1 MLLIYGCRQ
10 QIQAALAANKLFLVL
25 KNDLTYNDIMKP
37 SIVLQ
42 NNREA
47 IRQAV
52 ARYPVRNARVFG
64 SVIHQCDADGSDLD
78 LLVDPLPGTT
88 LFDLGAMQVELEA
101 VLGIPVDILT
111 PGDLPKRFR
120 EQVIREAMPV

>member
-1 MLLIYGCRQ
+1 M
-10 QIQAALAANKLFLVL
+10 FL
-25 KNDLTYNDIMKP
+25 KNDLPYNGVMKP

-42 NNREA
+42 NYREV

-64 SVIHQCDADGSDLD
+64 SAIHQCDVDGSDLD
-78 LLVDPLPGTT
+78 LLVDPLPGAT
-88 LFDLGAMQVELEA
+88 LFDLGAMQVELET
-101 VLGIPVDILT
+101 VLGIPVDVLT

-120 EQVIREAMPV
+120 DQVIREAQPV

>member
-1 MLLIYGCRQ
+1 MG
-10 QIQAALAANKLFLVL
+10 
-25 KNDLTYNDIMKP
+25 IMKP
-37 SIVLQ
+37 SLVLQ
-42 NNREA
+42 KNREV

-52 ARYPVRNARVFG
+52 ARYPVCNLRVFG
-64 SVIHQCDADGSDLD
+64 SVIHDCDAEGSDLD

-101 VLGIPVDILT
+101 VLGISVEVLT

-120 EQVIREAMPV
+120 EQVVREAMPV